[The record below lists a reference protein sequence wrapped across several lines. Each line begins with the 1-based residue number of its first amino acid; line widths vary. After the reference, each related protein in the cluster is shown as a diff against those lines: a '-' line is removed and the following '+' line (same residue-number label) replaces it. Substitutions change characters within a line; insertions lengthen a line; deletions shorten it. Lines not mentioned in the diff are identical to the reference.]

1 MTIRIKNW
9 SQFQHFKDRKPPWVK
24 LYRDLLDDMDWH
36 QLDPKAAKTL
46 VMLWLIA
53 SEFNGELP
61 PIKKLSFRLRL
72 SEKDTEDVIFKLS
85 HWLEQDDISVIS
97 ECNQVVTPETE
108 GETEKE
114 TKEKRDSAPP
124 DGVSLSV
131 WQDFLKL
138 RKTKKAPVTDTAIAG
153 IRREAL
159 KAGMGLSEALATCCQ
174 RGWTGFKAD
183 WVAQQGLAV
192 TVTKPDVPD
201 PALEKLER
209 DRKLAAPMPESVRK
223 EFERL
228 RVSPSMKIDG
238 VA

>member
-36 QLDPKAAKTL
+36 QLDPKAAKML

-61 PIKKLSFRLRL
+61 PIKKLAFRLRI
-72 SEKDTEDVIFKLS
+72 SEKDTEDVISKLS
-85 HWLEQDDISVIS
+85 HWLEQDDISAIS
-97 ECNQVVTPETE
+97 ERNHSVTPETE
-108 GETEKE
+108 GETE
-114 TKEKRDSAPP
+114 TKREEKRDSAPP

-159 KAGMGLSEALATCCQ
+159 KAGIGLSEALATCCQ

-192 TVTKPDVPD
+192 TVTKPDIPD
-201 PALEKLER
+201 PALEKLDR

-228 RVSPSMKIDG
+228 RVK
-238 VA
+238 V